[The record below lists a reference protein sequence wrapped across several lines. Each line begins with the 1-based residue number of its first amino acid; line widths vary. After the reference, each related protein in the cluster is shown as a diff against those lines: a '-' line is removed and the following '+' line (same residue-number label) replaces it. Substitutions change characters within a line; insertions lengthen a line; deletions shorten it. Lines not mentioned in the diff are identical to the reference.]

1 MTELTID
8 ITAPAAAAPVEPVV
22 LVTER
27 EVLLASAAALAG
39 AEVRVPRRRTLWRAM
54 TATPRPPRTHRSR
67 SRSRRPDFIE
77 DAMMARMMERL

>member
-8 ITAPAAAAPVEPVV
+8 LTAPAAAAPVEPVV

-27 EVLLASAAALAG
+27 EVLLASTAALAG
-39 AEVRVPRRRTLWRAM
+39 AEVRVPRRRTLWRAL
-54 TATPRPPRTHRSR
+54 TASPRPPRTHR